1 MPSLATVALPSD
13 DQASLFTVTTASTDV
28 AAAVS
33 GLPYLAAD
41 PAGSDAALAGDGYGW
56 LAAAL
61 PAPRPPACPVCHR
74 PTVLPAS
81 APVLWTC
88 PHCHPAET
96 R

>member
-1 MPSLATVALPSD
+1 MPRTVMTAEPGA
-13 DQASLFTVTTASTDV
+13 QASLFVVAPDSADATVSGVRV
-28 AAAVS
+28 AAV
-33 GLPYLAAD
+33 D
-41 PAGSDAALAGDGYGW
+41 PAANDAALAGDGYGW

-61 PAPRPPACPVCHR
+61 PAPSPPTCPACHR

-88 PHCHPAET
+88 PHCHPVEA